1 MKIKDRIEALFL
13 ASNRS
18 LTLEDIHELLNINS
32 KEEESEVINSI
43 QKIQDE
49 YRDKAYNLVE
59 VSSGYRV
66 QISHESA
73 EDIAK
78 LWEVKPLK
86 LSRATL
92 ETLSIIAYMQ
102 PVTRGDIEDIR
113 GVNVATN
120 IIKLLIDQGWI
131 KIKGYR
137 DVPGRPALFI
147 TTQKF
152 LDDFSMKNLEE
163 LPVLPDLPEIENI
176 SPELTLQDDS
186 IEQEAPKILEK
197 NFQNI

>member
-1 MKIKDRIEALFL
+1 MQIKDRIEALFL

-18 LTLEDIHELLNINS
+18 LTLEDIHELLNIES
-32 KEEESEVINSI
+32 KEDESEVINSI
-43 QKIQDE
+43 QQLQDE
-49 YRDKAYNLVE
+49 YKDKAYDLIE

-92 ETLSIIAYMQ
+92 ETLSIIAYTQ

-147 TTQKF
+147 TTEKF
-152 LDDFSMKNLEE
+152 LDDFSMKSLDE

-176 SPELTLQDDS
+176 SPELTLQDNS
-186 IEQEAPKILEK
+186 IEQEAPKS
-197 NFQNI
+197 

>member
-1 MKIKDRIEALFL
+1 MKIKERIEALFL
-13 ASNRS
+13 ASNRP
-18 LTLEDIHELLNINS
+18 LKIDDIYELLNITTKEDQS
-32 KEEESEVINSI
+32 KEINSI
-43 QKIQDE
+43 QKLKDD
-49 YRDKAYNLVE
+49 YKDKAYDLVE
-59 VSSGYRV
+59 VSSGYRIQLV
-66 QISHESA
+66 QESS
-73 EDIAK
+73 EDIAR
-78 LWEVKPLK
+78 LWEVKPLR
-86 LSRATL
+86 LSKATL

-120 IIKLLIDQGWI
+120 IIRLLIDQGWI

-137 DVPGRPALFI
+137 DVPGKPALFV

-152 LDDFSMKNLEE
+152 LDDFSMKNLDE

-186 IEQEAPKILEK
+186 IEQEAPKS
-197 NFQNI
+197 Q

>member
-43 QKIQDE
+43 QQLQDE
-49 YRDKAYNLVE
+49 YRDKAYDLVE

-186 IEQEAPKILEK
+186 IEQEAPKS
-197 NFQNI
+197 